1 MYVGSNDGN
10 IYALNS
16 TTGSKIWEY
25 YMGSQVESSPTI
37 DGNYYNLYVGSDN
50 GQFSCLDTRTGENK
64 WSIQTGAAIISTAA
78 ISGNRTVFGCNNGN
92 VYILNKY
99 SSDIDWTF
107 DPGYYL
113 FNTPFSSSP
122 VAYGNMTYI
131 GGNDGYLYAL
141 NIDKQTSATSIFLY
155 YEAAIAVLVIVALIT
170 IRRIRNQR
178 K

>member
-1 MYVGSNDGN
+1 M
-10 IYALNS
+10 
-16 TTGSKIWEY
+16 WQY

-50 GQFSCLDTRTGENK
+50 GQFSCLDTRTGEHK
-64 WSIQTGAAIISTAA
+64 WSDQTGAAIKSTAA
-78 ISGNRTVFGCNNGN
+78 ISGNRTVFGSDNGN

-99 SSDIDWTF
+99 NSNIEWTF

-113 FNTPFSSSP
+113 FNAPFSASP

-141 NIDKQTSATSIFLY
+141 NINKQNSATSIFQY
-155 YEAAIAVLVIVALIT
+155 YDAAIAILVIVGLIAL
-170 IRRIRNQR
+170 RRIRNNR